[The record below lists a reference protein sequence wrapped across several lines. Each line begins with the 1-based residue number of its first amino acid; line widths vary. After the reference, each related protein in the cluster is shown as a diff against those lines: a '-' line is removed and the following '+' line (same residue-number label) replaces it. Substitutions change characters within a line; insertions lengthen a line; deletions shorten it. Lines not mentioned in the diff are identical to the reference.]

1 LSWDGSGHEWSAV
14 CNGPTERLELAA
26 EQVGGRIV
34 EKTPLSLE
42 QIFVARSTAHLQEA

>member
-1 LSWDGSGHEWSAV
+1 
-14 CNGPTERLELAA
+14 LAA